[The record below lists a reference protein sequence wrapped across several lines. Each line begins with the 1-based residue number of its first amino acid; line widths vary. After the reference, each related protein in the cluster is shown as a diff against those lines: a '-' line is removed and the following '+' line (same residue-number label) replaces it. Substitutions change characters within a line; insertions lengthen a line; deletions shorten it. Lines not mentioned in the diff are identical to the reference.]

1 MVDTMNRLVLYA
13 ALSVTSVVLSGCAG
27 GSKEIRAR
35 FDELDMKYQSATRS
49 NAALRSRLDDVE
61 NKVLLLQD
69 ELETQRLVGMRGG
82 SQLRQPAADLPV
94 VKLSPASEGRQS
106 TDIGVFDYVAGSDST
121 EPDYED
127 YQVPE
132 DTPPFEEDAGEEV
145 VDGGSLDI
153 GDTYSSIDDM
163 GRVVQSGSAKAR
175 KDSKPS
181 SVARAADK
189 PQNQPAPA
197 KQAKPRPVDRKLAA
211 ARALD
216 EYKAAYALY
225 NDGKIDDARAAF
237 IDFVDRYP
245 THAYADNA
253 RYWVGECWYD
263 VREYEKARAEFMK
276 VVSDYPDGNKVPDAM
291 VKVGLCD
298 QNLGRADDARRM
310 YDAVILTYPDSDA
323 AGVAMKFMDRL
334 K

>member
-1 MVDTMNRLVLYA
+1 MVDTMNRPVLYA
-13 ALSVTSVVLSGCAG
+13 VLSISAVVLSGCAG
-27 GSKEIRAR
+27 SSKEIMAR

-82 SQLRQPAADLPV
+82 SQPRVPSADLPV
-94 VKLSPASEGRQS
+94 VKLSPTSEGRQS

-121 EPDYED
+121 EPDYHDFE
-127 YQVPE
+127 VPE
-132 DTPPFEEDAGEEV
+132 DASSSDDDEVGV

-153 GDTYSSIDDM
+153 SDTYSSIDDM
-163 GRVVQSGSAKAR
+163 GRVVQSGSPKPGKGSKGATAAR
-175 KDSKPS
+175 T
-181 SVARAADK
+181 ADK
-189 PQNQPAPA
+189 PQGQPVPS
-197 KQAKPRPVDRKLAA
+197 KQAKTRPVDRKLAA

-225 NDGKIDDARAAF
+225 NDGSIDEARAAF
-237 IDFVDRYP
+237 IEFVDKYP
-245 THAYADNA
+245 AHAYADNA

-263 VREYEKARAEFMK
+263 VRDYEKARAEFMK

-310 YDAVILTYPDSDA
+310 YDAVMLTYPDSEA
-323 AGVAMKFMDRL
+323 AGVAMKFMERL